1 MVLPFKRNVFSSTFT
16 WWYLLNA
23 VLKFQPVEEIL
34 WCNHTK
40 PLQQFFHM
48 AVFILYNDLYVN
60 LTFESVNEI
69 LWCDHSNETS

>member
-34 WCNHTK
+34 SSSS
-40 PLQQFFHM
+40 
-48 AVFILYNDLYVN
+48 FIWRYSFCTMYVN
-60 LTFESVNEI
+60 LTFESVDEI